1 MAENLL
7 LFGPKRLAPFA
18 KNLENEFATLGL
30 NAKCASS
37 PRTDCINVLL
47 LDPKTS
53 PEELYK
59 DLPWLKEQFEYSSL
73 KGFRLLPFLVFDSQ
87 KENVEELDD
96 QPIAEVLEEVL
107 SGEFKPFGYD
117 KAKKNPMEEF
127 LSVLEEY
134 EE

>member
-7 LFGPKRLAPFA
+7 LFGPKRLIPFA
-18 KNLENEFATLGL
+18 KHLESEFAALSL
-30 NAKCASS
+30 NAKCASLPS
-37 PRTDCINVLL
+37 IDCVNVLL

-73 KGFRLLPFLVFDSQ
+73 RGFRLLPFLIFDSQ
-87 KENVEELDD
+87 TENVEELDD

-107 SGEFKPFGYD
+107 SGEFKPYGYD
-117 KAKKNPMEEF
+117 KAKKNPLEEF